1 MSYEHLFK
9 YSAGNNDGA
18 EQNGEV
24 IINIDTDDVDG
35 NGLPMDTS
43 EVPEGD
49 IAVSQ
54 EEVAV
59 AEESAAGA
67 EDAGETAT
75 DLNELSGELNSFL
88 ERGQAL
94 SDTDVKYLAKLSYM
108 AQRRNFPGASRS
120 MLVRASLGA
129 GLNDAAGNIEW
140 VVSALNENETGIMA
154 NIKAFIKKITDFF
167 KGIFNAIKTWISGS
181 KKLLGRAEEIKKRA
195 GKSDEHA
202 ATATGNNAKVSMGGS
217 ASKLV
222 VGANFSVNAIFS
234 GVKKLTDKSTDILT
248 NGGLILG
255 VQALANK
262 LNASND
268 KATEA
273 DFKGMATA
281 LESELSKFV
290 TSGRNTDASQ
300 IGGLSI
306 VMVSNPE
313 EYSFKFAANVS
324 SQKEQSEFPTLQL
337 STIPKMADGAID
349 LLNVVI
355 AYQDGWKKRDE
366 AKAAVVKQLEANAK
380 PAIEGQ
386 KKQNDAKAKDDDT
399 KQGMFKGFMH
409 RRKMGNAAGQT
420 LLSVQMT
427 ENKLIGHNIAV
438 ASALLTYCTNSLN
451 ALAAEKKGVDA
462 KAKKNPAKAEGTEE
476 TK

>member
-18 EQNGEV
+18 EQNGDV

-94 SDTDVKYLAKLSYM
+94 TQTDVNYLAKLSYM

-140 VVSALNENETGIMA
+140 VVSALNENETGVVA
-154 NIKAFIKKITDFF
+154 NIKAFIKKIVDFF

-181 KKLLGRAEEIKKRA
+181 KKLQGRAEEIIKRA
-195 GKSDEHA
+195 GKTDEHA
-202 ATATGNNAKVSMGGS
+202 ATATGNNAKVNMGGVS
-217 ASKLV
+217 SKLATTGNFSIQNVSRAVGILTAKSKEILTDGKAITV
-222 VGANFSVNAIFS
+222 VGE
-234 GVKKLTDKSTDILT
+234 
-248 NGGLILG
+248 
-255 VQALANK
+255 LANK
-262 LNASND
+262 LNQLNAKSTD
-268 KATEA
+268 A
-273 DFKGMATA
+273 DFKGVATKTA
-281 LESELSKFV
+281 SELQNNV
-290 TSGRNTDASQ
+290 LGSGSTGRSGIDL
-300 IGGLSI
+300 IGGLQ
-306 VMVSNPE
+306 VGVLTNAE
-313 EYSFKFAANVS
+313 EYSFKAFANVTA
-324 SQKEQSEFPTLQL
+324 KTETPEFPTLAL
-337 STIPKMADGAID
+337 KEVAGVANMASE
-349 LLNVVI
+349 LLDIVVS
-355 AYQDGWKKRDE
+355 YQDGWKKRDE

-380 PAIEGQ
+380 PAIEEQ

-420 LLSVQMT
+420 LLSIQMM
-427 ENKLIGHNIAV
+427 ENKLIGHDIAV

-462 KAKKNPAKAEGTEE
+462 KAKKNPATPATP
-476 TK
+476 